1 MGQLGFAVLSMPNG
15 DRAMEKNKIMLVDD
29 NRDLVTVVKVTLENK
44 GYAVQSAYNA
54 NELFSRLEEQ
64 KPDLI
69 VLDVMMP
76 QMDGLEVLKRLKA
89 AQETSAIPVI
99 LLTAKFQYEDIL
111 NAYQL
116 GADVYI
122 TKPFTSTQLL
132 TEIKRVLSG
141 QNVRPSQM

>member
-1 MGQLGFAVLSMPNG
+1 M
-15 DRAMEKNKIMLVDD
+15 
-29 NRDLVTVVKVTLENK
+29 
-44 GYAVQSAYNA
+44 
-54 NELFSRLEEQ
+54 
-64 KPDLI
+64 
-69 VLDVMMP
+69 
-76 QMDGLEVLKRLKA
+76 
-89 AQETSAIPVI
+89 I

>member
-1 MGQLGFAVLSMPNG
+1 M
-15 DRAMEKNKIMLVDD
+15 DKNKILLVDD
-29 NRDLVTVVKVTLENK
+29 NRDLVTVVKVALENK
-44 GYAVQSAYNA
+44 GYSVQSAYNA
-54 NELFSRLEEQ
+54 DELFARLEEQ

-76 QMDGLEVLKRLKA
+76 QMDGLEALKRLKA
-89 AQETSAIPVI
+89 AQETSSIPVI

-122 TKPFTSTQLL
+122 TKPFTSSQLL
-132 TEIKRVLSG
+132 AGIRRVLNGQESG
-141 QNVRPSQM
+141 LS